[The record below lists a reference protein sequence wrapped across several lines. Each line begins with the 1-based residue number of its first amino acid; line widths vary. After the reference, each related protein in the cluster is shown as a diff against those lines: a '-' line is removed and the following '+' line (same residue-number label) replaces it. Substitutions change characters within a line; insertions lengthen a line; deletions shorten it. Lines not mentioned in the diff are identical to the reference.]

1 MNFIN
6 SNLLYFPF
14 PQNYSCIFHKK
25 MQDLYFNPAFSPLP
39 KEVSPF
45 CSPSAFPQI
54 SLLPLS
60 ARYTPAVGPPII
72 YQRADACFAAL
83 LAGTGETV
91 PQFRLPGSALI
102 RTPFLHPAF
111 YVHIP
116 HIPPNVRHFRNM
128 YCWPFL
134 SGSQTTPEPP

>member
-14 PQNYSCIFHKK
+14 PQNYSCIFASPYRSFP
-25 MQDLYFNPAFSPLP
+25 LLLPICFS
-39 KEVSPF
+39 SF
-45 CSPSAFPQI
+45 FPQI

-128 YCWPFL
+128 YCWLFL